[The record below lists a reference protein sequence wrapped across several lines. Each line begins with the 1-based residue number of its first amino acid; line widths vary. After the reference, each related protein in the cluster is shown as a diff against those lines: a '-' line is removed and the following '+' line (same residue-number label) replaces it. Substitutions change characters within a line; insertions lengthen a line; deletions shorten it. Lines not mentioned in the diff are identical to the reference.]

1 MVQIVVLLPSGD
13 HKVMKTAAVP
23 ATGVTGAHVAKA
35 LRKTKEATVVATYAW
50 KSHDTTFTIWS
61 FPPSGTKGVP
71 NTHQLPP
78 PHEDAEIVGDMVVTA
93 AGPSASAETWID
105 YYTEVVEGGGDDAS
119 DSGSDSDG
127 DSESV
132 PEEAEEVEVE
142 VEEVE
147 EEAEEEDAEDYE
159 DDEDA
164 DDDGEEGK
172 EDGEEG
178 EDEEEAEEE
187 EEEGEEAEEAEEEEE
202 EEDDGC
208 YDDGDEAGGGSK
220 RRAPRRRTV
229 QAPEYRRLDMGLK
242 SKLAMPAPIGKRAP
256 RWQTAPELE
265 PEEY

>member
-1 MVQIVVLLPSGD
+1 
-13 HKVMKTAAVP
+13 MKTAAVP

-35 LRKTKEATVVATYAW
+35 LRKTKDAVVVATYAW

-61 FPPSGTKGVP
+61 FPPNGSKGVP

-105 YYTEVVEGGGDDAS
+105 YYTEVVEGGGDDVS

-127 DSESV
+127 ESDA
-132 PEEAEEVEVE
+132 EEAEEVEVE

-147 EEAEEEDAEDYE
+147 EEAEEEEDAEDDEDDE

-172 EDGEEG
+172 EEGDGDGEEV
-178 EDEEEAEEE
+178 EE
-187 EEEGEEAEEAEEEEE
+187 EEEGEEEEGEEEEGEEAEEE

>member
-23 ATGVTGAHVAKA
+23 DTGATGAHVAKA
-35 LRKTKEATVVATYAW
+35 LRKTKDAKQMATYSW
-50 KSHDTTFTIWS
+50 KGHDTVFTIWS
-61 FPPSGTKGVP
+61 FHGSKGAT

-78 PHEDAEIVGDMVVTA
+78 PHEDLEVVGDMVVTA
-93 AGPSASAETWID
+93 AGKESAESWVD
-105 YYTEVVEGGGDDAS
+105 YYSEVVEGGGGS
-119 DSGSDSDG
+119 ESDSD
-127 DSESV
+127 SEAEEV
-132 PEEAEEVEVE
+132 EEAEEVD
-142 VEEVE
+142 EVE
-147 EEAEEEDAEDYE
+147 EEEEEEAESE
-159 DDEDA
+159 S
-164 DDDGEEGK
+164 DGEEK
-172 EDGEEG
+172 AESESD
-178 EDEEEAEEE
+178 EEAEEE
-187 EEEGEEAEEAEEEEE
+187 EEEEDEEEEDEEEEE

-220 RRAPRRRTV
+220 RRAPRRRTI

>member
-23 ATGVTGAHVAKA
+23 AEGVTGAHVATA
-35 LRKTKEATVVATYAW
+35 LRKKKDAVPLASYKWAERKTV
-50 KSHDTTFTIWS
+50 FTIWS
-61 FPPSGTKGVP
+61 FPGSKGAT

-78 PHEDAEIVGDMVVTA
+78 PNEDLESVGDLVVTA
-93 AGPSASAETWID
+93 TGDEAAESWID
-105 YYTEVVEGGGDDAS
+105 YYAEVIAGTADAGES
-119 DSGSDSDG
+119 
-127 DSESV
+127 DSESD
-132 PEEAEEVEVE
+132 EEVKEEEDEVEEVE

-147 EEAEEEDAEDYE
+147 EDEVEEDESEEEKEE
-159 DDEDA
+159 DDE
-164 DDDGEEGK
+164 EV
-172 EDGEEG
+172 
-178 EDEEEAEEE
+178 EEAEEE
-187 EEEGEEAEEAEEEEE
+187 EEEEEDEAEEEEEEE

-242 SKLAMPAPIGKRAP
+242 SKLAMPIPIGKRAP

-265 PEEY
+265 PEAY